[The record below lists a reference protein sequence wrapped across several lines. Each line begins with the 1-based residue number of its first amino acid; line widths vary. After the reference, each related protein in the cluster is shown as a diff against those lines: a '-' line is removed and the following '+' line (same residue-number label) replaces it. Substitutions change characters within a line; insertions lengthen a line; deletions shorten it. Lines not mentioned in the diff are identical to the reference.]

1 MGGSLDVLALSFPRS
16 HLRMDQIG
24 RIFGVSGLGTLTQIL
39 TCELVGALFAGW
51 VVVAMILADRL
62 LRNLE
67 KPR

>member
-24 RIFGVSGLGTLTQIL
+24 RIFGESGFGPLTQIV
-39 TCELVGALFAGW
+39 TCALEGALFAGW
-51 VVVAMILADRL
+51 VVGAMILADRL